1 MTGEPA
7 PFGTTLRRQRLA
19 AGVTQEQ
26 LAELAGLSVR
36 GIQDLERAARRVPH
50 AETVRRLATA
60 LEQLD
65 AGPAWELEA
74 AAAEAQAYLAT
85 LTAEAHTRGMPEV
98 QVGQVWE
105 QVSKHERGMQLEV
118 VRGTGRRW
126 ILRPI
131 GGGPSKTRGLREGL
145 WTLSSE
151 QLNTTCRLVRG
162 VS

>member
-1 MTGEPA
+1 MPA
-7 PFGTTLRRQRLA
+7 VSSAIESDRSTDPHSTSGRAEAERTRRVGTRRRRRGR
-19 AGVTQEQ
+19 AGVSRC
-26 LAELAGLSVR
+26 L
-36 GIQDLERAARRVPH
+36 
-50 AETVRRLATA
+50 
-60 LEQLD
+60 
-65 AGPAWELEA
+65 
-74 AAAEAQAYLAT
+74 T
-85 LTAEAHTRGMPEV
+85 LEAHTRGMPEV

-131 GGGPSKTRGLREGL
+131 GGGPSKKRGLREGL

-162 VS
+162 AS